1 MVSELVVVFQLI
13 LAVVLGAIIGWERE
27 KQHRPAGLRTH
38 MLVALGSALFT
49 ILSINAFPGDV
60 PGRVAANI
68 LVGIGFIGAGTVLHM
83 KEKII
88 GLTTAAS
95 LWVTAAIG
103 MATGSGF
110 YLIAIV
116 TAIIAFATL
125 FLKEIEKKFQK
136 Q

>member
-1 MVSELVVVFQLI
+1 MVSELIIALRLV
-13 LAVVLGAIIGWERE
+13 LAVLLGSIIGWERE
-27 KQHRPAGLRTH
+27 QQHRPAGLRTH

-49 ILSINAFPGDV
+49 VLSINAFPGDV

-68 LVGIGFIGAGTVLHM
+68 IVGIGFIGAGTVM
-83 KEKII
+83 VNKEKII

-103 MATGSGF
+103 MAAGSGF

-116 TAIIAFATL
+116 TSIIAFATL
-125 FLKEIEKKFQK
+125 FLREIESKLQKK
-136 Q
+136 